1 MPRARPTPT
10 MPSTTTPTGPPHRIG
25 SPSRRLR
32 PRSPARGAPAPLA
45 RFRVYHASPTVRLPR
60 PTLLAPM
67 NMRALI
73 AALCMIPSCIFAR
86 ESWGKVSRETSQLDF
101 RENAQSFQACA
112 IGHLVT
118 FTLREGQLPKAMNR
132 ANSDIECIEA
142 PAHSLH
148 QAMKCGGKELAWLYA
163 GLAVQDDHR
172 SQQIVELVGREQ
184 RSDDPGPIR
193 SASFSDGC
201 GYVMFD
207 KRVDGDPELEI
218 WLVSIA
224 TKRAIRLGRG
234 HIHQYRLQETTSP
247 TTRTATSNP

>member
-1 MPRARPTPT
+1 
-10 MPSTTTPTGPPHRIG
+10 
-25 SPSRRLR
+25 
-32 PRSPARGAPAPLA
+32 
-45 RFRVYHASPTVRLPR
+45 
-60 PTLLAPM
+60 M
-67 NMRALI
+67 NRHALI
-73 AALCMIPSCIFAR
+73 AALCVLSSCVFAR
-86 ESWGKVSRETSQLDF
+86 ESWGKVARETSQLDF
-101 RENAQSFQACA
+101 RESPQSFQACVT
-112 IGHLVT
+112 GRLVT
-118 FTLREGQLPKAMNR
+118 FTLHEGQLPKAMSR
-132 ANSDIECIEA
+132 TNSEGECIEA
-142 PAHSLH
+142 SAHSLH

-172 SQQIVELVGREQ
+172 SEQVVELVGREQ

-234 HIHQYRLQETTSP
+234 LIHQYRVADRQDMLEKK
-247 TTRTATSNP
+247 